1 MSELISYWPS
11 AEHVRECLRTEAET
25 IDEALLLAVH
35 EPVSLRKRAAHT
47 GKETEATEG
56 QLLNELMRP
65 SDDGSAV
72 LVAITGASGVGKS
85 HMVKWVRA
93 QLLRHPQRDRL
104 VIVTIPKTASLRQ
117 VVERML
123 EPLGGEAY
131 ATIKRDLNRA
141 VDAMDANRAAEL
153 LAATL
158 GEELE
163 AFARSLQEDVQANK
177 VPRDQ
182 GARINIARKVRVIVR
197 DPQVRDSWF
206 QKVFVRIIGSSLD
219 GTADPDDRRFHARD
233 FEPPA
238 DAPIN
243 DFPQETNS
251 ALHFMARND
260 GADRVRAAEV
270 LQEVLDPSLRSVFGF
285 TETLRQ
291 KTIQEVVDDIRRQM
305 LADGRELVL
314 LIEDLA
320 ALAGI
325 QQPLLDIII
334 AESDEEGR
342 RVRAPIR
349 TALAVTDGFLP
360 GRQTLLTRAKAEWV
374 IPSEGLSNEV
384 VVSRLVELTG
394 RYLNAARWG
403 LKQLKSS
410 YAKVLPDERNLYH
423 WVPGFDET
431 LDASSADRLAAFGKS
446 NAGHALYPFTRMAI
460 QSLGEQALKRGGQW
474 VFNPRAFINEV
485 LQRVLSQR
493 SLAEQARFPAAL
505 PNEQRVVSEVGMALG
520 FKGYAPTVRSQ
531 VEALLFHWA
540 GNPRSLTEAP
550 LVSEGVFDAFGAPW
564 PFGSAAPSQSPPR
577 PQPEPEPGPG
587 PGPKPPPPP
596 PPPLPPPPVPEASE
610 FAQALETWGPTTL
623 LIGKVANRARILLAE
638 ALNQRINFDLLG
650 MHGAAVERTWFW
662 LPPNKTTSN
671 PSSGIIVRVASDAEA
686 IPSLVVAGLRA
697 LDRWETHGK
706 HWRYDGAEDDYATAN
721 ALADLYEDDIV
732 AQISQRAGQD
742 VGVLATVLHRQALLL
757 GLSRKP
763 EPEGPRIDEL
773 MANAPEQLPAPIDAA
788 PAVRAVLDAR
798 AEAAAARPAL
808 QEQLRYRLGCYQG
821 VKGASL
827 LAIDSVRLKSAWKA
841 TRPERLT
848 LVHQSKEPLSP
859 AALSAMERMDD
870 AAVVKL
876 IAQMRLAQEAYRPRV
891 AEAFEPDHARVA
903 WKAQVLETFQMA
915 RTLSLWPPEC
925 DESRVRKAIE
935 ELSAEGLETVF
946 NRARSFVPP
955 EEDKSIEVK
964 LEAWG
969 ALSLPKLLKVAAE
982 VDRLVHFFDALE
994 RNCGKQVDTL
1004 GDEALKQRTA
1014 LINSLNVEEA

>member
-11 AEHVRECLRTEAET
+11 AEHLRECLRTEAET

-56 QLLNELMRP
+56 QLLSELMRP

-85 HMVKWVRA
+85 HMVKWLRA

-131 ATIKRDLNRA
+131 ATIKRDLDRA
-141 VDAMDANRAAEL
+141 VDAMDATRAAEL

-158 GEELE
+158 GEDLE
-163 AFARSLQEDVQANK
+163 DFARNLQEDVQANK

-243 DFPQETNS
+243 EFPQETNS

-270 LQEVLDPSLRSVFGF
+270 LQEVLDTSLRSVFGF

-291 KTIQEVVDDIRRQM
+291 KTIQEVVDDIRRQL
-305 LADGRELVL
+305 LAEGRELVL

-374 IPSEGLSNEV
+374 LPSEGLSDEV

-403 LKQLKSS
+403 LKELKRS
-410 YAKVLPDERNLYH
+410 YAKVAPDERDLYQ
-423 WVPGFDET
+423 WVPNFDET
-431 LDASSADRLAAFGKS
+431 VDANSADRLAAFGKS
-446 NAGHALYPFTRMAI
+446 NAGHALFPFTRTAI
-460 QSLGEQALKRGGQW
+460 QSLGEHALKRGGQW

-485 LQRVLSQR
+485 LQRVLAQR

-505 PNEQRVVSEVGMALG
+505 PNDQRVVSEVGMALG

-550 LVSEGVFDAFGAPW
+550 LVSKGVFDAFGAPW
-564 PFGSAAPSQSPPR
+564 PFGIAAQPQPHPR
-577 PQPEPEPGPG
+577 PRPGPG
-587 PGPKPPPPP
+587 PQPTPPPQPPPPP
-596 PPPLPPPPVPEASE
+596 APPAPTE
-610 FAQALETWGPTTL
+610 FAQALETWGPSTL
-623 LIGKVANRARILLAE
+623 LIGKVANRARTLLAE

-697 LDRWETHGK
+697 LDRWETHAK
-706 HWRYDGAEDDYATAN
+706 SWRYVGAEDDYAMAN

-732 AQISQRAGQD
+732 AQMTQRAEQD
-742 VGVLATVLHRQALLL
+742 VAVLATVLHRQALLL

-773 MANAPEQLPAPIDAA
+773 MASASEQLPAPIDAA

-821 VKGASL
+821 VRGASV
-827 LAIDSVRLKSAWKA
+827 LAIDSVRLKNAWKA

-848 LVHQSKEPLSP
+848 LVHNGKEPLTP
-859 AALSAMERMDD
+859 AALSGIERMDD
-870 AAVVKL
+870 VAVVKL

-891 AEAFEPDHARVA
+891 AEAFEPDHGRVA
-903 WKAQVLETFQMA
+903 WKAQLLETFQMA

-925 DESRVRKAIE
+925 DEIRVRKGIE

-946 NRARSFVPP
+946 NRARFFIPP

-964 LEAWG
+964 LENWA
-969 ALSLPKLLKVAAE
+969 ALSLPKLLQVATE
-982 VDRLVHFFDALE
+982 VDRLFHFFDALE

-1004 GDEALKQRTA
+1004 GDEALKQRNA